1 MKNNNFLRHQF
12 EQAAQSQCY
21 TYTQFV
27 CSYSNNA
34 NFTNPSCW
42 QSVTSCFTSQIN
54 TLIIFSI
61 VCILVIVACNK
72 DMLSKGNDTLST
84 QLNKSD
90 YKVMLHYDAETVT
103 THKAA
108 NKADES
114 KLKGYDKIQ
123 SMPIVDPICRRT
135 SEFKSSA

>member
-42 QSVTSCFTSQIN
+42 QTVTSCFTSQIN
-54 TLIIFSI
+54 TPSDGFIPVASQKGEGSNSWAGVPTVEAVGVNHSEEHNVNNAKMQTTFDEIFAGTYG
-61 VCILVIVACNK
+61 V
-72 DMLSKGNDTLST
+72 
-84 QLNKSD
+84 
-90 YKVMLHYDAETVT
+90 YF
-103 THKAA
+103 
-108 NKADES
+108 
-114 KLKGYDKIQ
+114 KIEH
-123 SMPIVDPICRRT
+123 R
-135 SEFKSSA
+135 